1 MAWIMLSNR
10 GMENMKM
17 KTGDRVQLQPA
28 MSAWMQGDRFGEIV
42 QVKGEDWVRVK
53 LDKSRAL
60 RWFKVEDI
68 FEVID

>member
-1 MAWIMLSNR
+1 
-10 GMENMKM
+10 M